1 MKTYCKRLVLSDP
14 DIIEKCISDYLHDKY
29 RKNSTIRFISE
40 HSGKDRKYIA
50 ENYKPGTDFYKQQ
63 NRSVAV
69 SMAENIAARTVKEHI
84 YDTTYGFPVVRY
96 RHIKDG
102 GTGKDR
108 TLGLETVQ
116 FRLYEALTQQM
127 AAPMFYAKLGT
138 FQVASIKGRGQL
150 YGKKAVI
157 KWLSRDPDGTKI
169 QIKADVQKCYPSI
182 PHEPLRNFL
191 KRDLKKSHD
200 LLYLFLT
207 FIDIYEEWPDP
218 DSSDNTR
225 GILIGSPVSKD
236 LCNYYLS
243 YAYHY
248 ASEQLRTT
256 KTRRGKTVSKRLISH
271 IIFYMDDLILYGN
284 NKKDI
289 SKAMKL
295 LTKYMADVLL
305 IKLKPCWRKFRSQYR
320 DKYERQRGCIL
331 DFMGM
336 RFHGGN
342 VMYKEYYGRQV
353 KYRETWVTMRRRI
366 FLKARRMLHR
376 FEKMIKKKMNVAIL
390 FAKSIASQYGW
401 YKNTDMTSY
410 RKANKVDAL
419 VRIARRIIS
428 DDAKGKPY
436 KNEKYYKM
444 WRCKC
449 A

>member
-14 DIIEKCISDYLHDKY
+14 DIIEMCISDYLHDKY

-40 HSGKDRKYIA
+40 YSGKDRKYIA
-50 ENYKPGTDFYKQQ
+50 ENYKPGTDFYKYQ

-69 SMAENIAARTVKEHI
+69 SMAENIAARTVKKHI
-84 YDTTYGFPVVRY
+84 YDNSYGFPVVRY

-108 TLGLETVQ
+108 TLGLETVL
-116 FRLYEALTQQM
+116 FRLYEAVAQQM
-127 AAPMFYAKLGT
+127 GAPMFRAKLGT
-138 FQVASIKGRGQL
+138 YQVASIKGRGQM
-150 YGKKAVI
+150 YGKNAVC
-157 KWLSRDPDGTKI
+157 KWLSQDPDGTRF

-182 PHEPLRNFL
+182 PHDPLRNFL

-200 LLYLFLT
+200 LRYLLLT
-207 FIDIYEEWPDP
+207 FIEIYEEWPDP
-218 DSSDNTR
+218 ESSDKTR

-248 ASEQLRTT
+248 AAERLRIT

-271 IIFYMDDLILYGN
+271 IIFYMDDLVLYGS

-289 SKAMKL
+289 SKAMKML
-295 LTKYMADVLL
+295 SKYMEKSLL

-320 DKYERQRGCIL
+320 DNHRRQRGCLL
-331 DFMGM
+331 DYMGM
-336 RFHGGN
+336 RFHGGA
-342 VMYKEYYGRQV
+342 VRYKDYYGRQV
-353 KYRETWVTMRRRI
+353 RYRETWVTMRKRI

-376 FEKMIKKKMNVAIL
+376 FEKMIKKKMNVAIR
-390 FAKSIASQYGW
+390 FVKSIVSQYGW
-401 YKNTDMTSY
+401 YKNTDMTGY

-428 DDAKGKPY
+428 DDAKCKPY